1 MDQAARETVDG
12 SKAQFLRPPGWQ
24 VAVPAFLILYLL
36 LARLDGLSSTPS
48 GQAWDLAGGL
58 AFAFILRRGALAA
71 IIAAVAELAASL
83 IRSTPGTG
91 VATMICNAVV
101 LGLSYGLA
109 GTWLLRRGIR
119 RLNGQP
125 ALLALSLA
133 ALAAASGRALAGHAV
148 AFAATG
154 HLPDLDYLTAALLSG
169 LLGIT
174 VVAPVAMTLERPRWP
189 VGWQAAAE
197 IALLASALA
206 GLLALILPPDPRDPF
221 RYFYLLFLPQIW
233 IAVRFGARGAALST
247 LAVQLGLVLF
257 LGARPDSIGL
267 ALNYQVRL
275 LALAASSLFLG
286 AAVTER
292 RAAEQLTRQ
301 RQEELARVGR
311 LSMAGQMAAALAHD
325 LNQPLMAA
333 MAFARTAQ
341 LLIAQPDVARSRI
354 DEALGSTVAETER
367 AADIIRSLR
376 RFIGRSDSDPGYHAF
391 EPLAREAVTLIG
403 PECALASI
411 SLSVSIDRPLPR
423 LHVDAVQV
431 RQVLFNLMH
440 NAFEAIRDAGPG
452 RRLINLRAWRGEGEI
467 VCEIAD
473 TGPGVPDGSVD
484 VLFEPFVSNKPGGM
498 GLGLAICRG
507 IVEAQGGRLWL
518 ERNRPGDRALRF
530 TLAVEE
536 EAA

>member
-83 IRSTPGTG
+83 IWSTPGTG

-247 LAVQLGLVLF
+247 LAVQLVGAGLYLHGVGNILP
-257 LGARPDSIGL
+257 GRQHVIC
-267 ALNYQVRL
+267 ALVVVGYAV
-275 LALAASSLFLG
+275 AAGDDAELHRG
-286 AAVTER
+286 AAGAVN
-292 RAAEQLTRQ
+292 AVLHLFGQGAQIH
-301 RQEELARVGR
+301 V
-311 LSMAGQMAAALAHD
+311 AGHHL
-325 LNQPLMAA
+325 
-333 MAFARTAQ
+333 
-341 LLIAQPDVARSRI
+341 V
-354 DEALGSTVAETER
+354 V
-367 AADIIRSLR
+367 
-376 RFIGRSDSDPGYHAF
+376 
-391 EPLAREAVTLIG
+391 
-403 PECALASI
+403 
-411 SLSVSIDRPLPR
+411 
-423 LHVDAVQV
+423 
-431 RQVLFNLMH
+431 
-440 NAFEAIRDAGPG
+440 
-452 RRLINLRAWRGEGEI
+452 
-467 VCEIAD
+467 
-473 TGPGVPDGSVD
+473 
-484 VLFEPFVSNKPGGM
+484 
-498 GLGLAICRG
+498 
-507 IVEAQGGRLWL
+507 
-518 ERNRPGDRALRF
+518 
-530 TLAVEE
+530 
-536 EAA
+536 